1 MTGAKRVPLSV
12 GEMEI
17 MEIVWDR
24 GEVAAQ
30 EVRELLSPR
39 RELSRT
45 TVRTMLSRMERKGW
59 LQHRIISQTFFYSP
73 LVARD
78 TSLGQRVLDLVDRG
92 CGGQPERLVNA
103 LIEYRGLTEEEVER
117 IRAMLDEAGAETKPK
132 RRKRR

>member
-1 MTGAKRVPLSV
+1 MADSQRVPLSA

-17 MEIVWDR
+17 MEIIWER

-30 EVRELLSPR
+30 EVRDLLAKR
-39 RELSRT
+39 RDISRT

-59 LQHRIISQTFFYSP
+59 LKHRVISQTFFYSP
-73 LVARD
+73 LVARE
-78 TSLGQRVLDLVDRG
+78 TSLGQRVLEMVDRG

-103 LIEYRGLTEEEVER
+103 LIEYRGLSSEEVGR
-117 IRAMLDEAGAETKPK
+117 IRAMLDAADTERKPR

>member
-1 MTGAKRVPLSV
+1 MAGANRVPLSA
-12 GEMEI
+12 GEMEV

-30 EVRELLSPR
+30 EVRELLARR

-59 LQHRIISQTFFYSP
+59 LKHRIISQTFFYSP

-78 TSLGQRVLDLVDRG
+78 ASLGQRVLEMVDRA

-103 LIEYRGLTEEEVER
+103 LIEYRGLTAAEVER
-117 IRAMLDEAGAETKPK
+117 IRAMLDKADTETKPK